1 MGMTNFQDSM
11 NTTHTKINSA
21 YRMRKLKE
29 IMSKTVKDLSKEPNC
44 DALDYQDFKF
54 IPGDNINIIRR
65 KDSFNQTPLGI
76 TNYKVITSLDELIYV
91 RAYDENG
98 RYQNIWQKCDSD
110 KLYFGD
116 LYNNLDK
123 SRTKVE
129 IFEIR

>member
-29 IMSKTVKDLSKEPNC
+29 IMSKTVKDLSKEPNV

-76 TNYKVITSLDELIYV
+76 TTYKVITSLDELIYV
-91 RAYDENG
+91 RA
-98 RYQNIWQKCDSD
+98 
-110 KLYFGD
+110 
-116 LYNNLDK
+116 
-123 SRTKVE
+123 
-129 IFEIR
+129 